1 MNKKESQENV
11 NGNRLAQLIPL
22 IRSTQNFET
31 LIKGFFSQD
40 SENSDQFLLAVR
52 VEDCHHQDLNESTTA
67 ADSNND
73 FHEEAFV
80 IISNDAEAGEEG
92 DAEQFV
98 HHPVTISEEG
108 TDERTTTADHDSCLK
123 YER

>member
-1 MNKKESQENV
+1 M
-11 NGNRLAQLIPL
+11 
-22 IRSTQNFET
+22 
-31 LIKGFFSQD
+31 
-40 SENSDQFLLAVR
+40 
-52 VEDCHHQDLNESTTA
+52 
-67 ADSNND
+67 
-73 FHEEAFV
+73 
-80 IISNDAEAGEEG
+80 IISNDAEAAEEG